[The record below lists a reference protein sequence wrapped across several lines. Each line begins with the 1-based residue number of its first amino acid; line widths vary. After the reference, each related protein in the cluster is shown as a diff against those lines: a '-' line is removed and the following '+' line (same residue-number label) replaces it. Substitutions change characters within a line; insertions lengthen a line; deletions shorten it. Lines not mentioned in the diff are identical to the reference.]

1 MSRTFDETDLAAAEF
16 AERVRRNQQ
25 QLGSDLKPQYDFMFV
40 DRARRDRWW
49 RVGWPK
55 TRM

>member
-1 MSRTFDETDLAAAEF
+1 MSRNPDETDVAAAEF
-16 AERVRRNQQ
+16 AERDRRNQQ
-25 QLGSDLKPQYDFMFV
+25 QLGADLKPQYDFMFA
-40 DRARRDRWW
+40 DRARRDRWR

>member
-1 MSRTFDETDLAAAEF
+1 MSSNPDETDRAAAEF

-25 QLGSDLKPQYDFMFV
+25 QLGADLKPQYDFMFA

>member
-1 MSRTFDETDLAAAEF
+1 MTRTFDETDLAAAEF
-16 AERVRRNQQ
+16 AERDRRNQQ
-25 QLGSDLKPQYDFMFV
+25 QLGADLKPQYDFMFA

>member
-1 MSRTFDETDLAAAEF
+1 MSRNPDETERAATEF

-25 QLGSDLKPQYDFMFV
+25 QLGADLKPQYDFMFAH
-40 DRARRDRWW
+40 RARRDRWW

-55 TRM
+55 TLM

>member
-1 MSRTFDETDLAAAEF
+1 MSRTLDETDRAAAEF
-16 AERVRRNQQ
+16 AGRVRRNQQ
-25 QLGSDLKPQYDFMFV
+25 QLGADLKPHYDFMFA

>member
-1 MSRTFDETDLAAAEF
+1 MSRNPDETDRAAAEF
-16 AERVRRNQQ
+16 AERDRRNQQ
-25 QLGSDLKPQYDFMFV
+25 QLGADLKPQYDFMFA

-55 TRM
+55 TLM